1 MKTRTLIWGA
11 AVLLTLAW
19 GPTGAQDQIPE
30 SSGFG
35 GYIMTGGA
43 HFSFASNMLV
53 GGSPMV
59 RTDVGEPRIES
70 ILDAPPTTSAPGV
83 LVGGEL
89 NYTFSSTRTQLFLGN
104 RLEDLLR
111 LDLVVGLGV
120 RQEIGSA
127 GILAASALITP
138 KDLKF
143 WSDPYVEGE
152 DRVAT
157 DLDFPGFRLRWG
169 EIFGTGLELT
179 ITDRFYNFDEE
190 NSGDWLVS
198 EDRLDPEEQPLLNRD
213 GDILRIQALYRFDV
227 KKTHRFEPAVRWV
240 DDAHKGAAVAN
251 RGYSLQLTYLY
262 FSKKVI
268 LDANLIVGARE
279 ADEINPIYGKRL
291 ESERR
296 AASLTA
302 YIPVKRFKKSV
313 LNVFVGGEVFDEDT
327 NIDFY
332 DSSLSMAMAGI
343 LWRPVKK

>member
-1 MKTRTLIWGA
+1 MKTRTLLWIA
-11 AVLLTLAW
+11 VVLLTLAW
-19 GPTGAQDQIPE
+19 GPTEAQDQIPE

-35 GYIMTGGA
+35 GFLMTGGA

-59 RTDVGEPRIES
+59 STDVGEPRIES
-70 ILDAPPTTSAPGV
+70 IFDAPPTTTTPGV
-83 LVGGEL
+83 LLGGEI

-111 LDLVVGLGV
+111 MDLVFGLGV
-120 RQEIGSA
+120 RQEVGKA
-127 GILAASALITP
+127 GILAVSALLTP
-138 KDLKF
+138 ADLKF

-152 DRVAT
+152 DRVTT

-179 ITDRFYNFDEE
+179 VTDRFYNFDEE

-198 EDRLDPEEQPLLNRD
+198 ENRLDAEDRSSLNRN
-213 GDILRIQALYRFDV
+213 GDILRIQALYRFDL
-227 KKTHRFEPAVRWV
+227 KKTHRFEPAIRWV
-240 DDAHKGAAVAN
+240 DDAHKGKAIAN

-262 FSKKVI
+262 LSKKVI
-268 LDANLIVGARE
+268 LDANVVVGTRE
-279 ADEINPIYGKRL
+279 ADEVNPVYGERL
-291 ESERR
+291 ESDRR

-302 YIPVKRFKKSV
+302 FIPVKRYKSSV

-332 DSSLSMAMAGI
+332 DSSLNLAMVGI
-343 LWRPVKK
+343 LWRPIRK